1 MTGKEKGKWEEMERN
16 FRQSDYR
23 TLKIIITG
31 KMKLR
36 QNYKLIN

>member
-1 MTGKEKGKWEEMERN
+1 MTGKEKGKWEAMERN

-31 KMKLR
+31 KHEFKTEL
-36 QNYKLIN
+36 QIN